1 MALEEPFFMKKL
13 IYSLALCGSLTVV
26 PTISEAA
33 LGDATLHPGTSNSDV
48 KELQQKLSVI
58 VKQHKPRDHIRF
70 RLTQKL
76 KVEIIAKRFMM
87 ADFVPFVK
95 FFDLDFEK

>member
-1 MALEEPFFMKKL
+1 MKKL

-48 KELQQKLSVI
+48 KELQQKI
-58 VKQHKPRDHIRF
+58 E
-70 RLTQKL
+70 L
-76 KVEIIAKRFMM
+76 KMR
-87 ADFVPFVK
+87 
-95 FFDLDFEK
+95 